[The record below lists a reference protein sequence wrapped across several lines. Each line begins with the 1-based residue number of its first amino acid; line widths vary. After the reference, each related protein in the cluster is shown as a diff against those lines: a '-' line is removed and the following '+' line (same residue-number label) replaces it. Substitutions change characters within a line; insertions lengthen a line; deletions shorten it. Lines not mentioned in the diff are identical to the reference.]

1 MNLYHFKTRYLIW
14 RHTKEWF
21 DLGKR
26 QTAVKAA
33 TAGLI
38 GAAGLMVAGG
48 LSASAKT
55 ITVKSGDSM
64 WGIANKYGVTIKT
77 LEQLNH
83 IKQTK
88 AGVDQI
94 FAGQKIVL
102 PGRTTAPLGTKSA
115 KAKAAGTT
123 KQVVRS
129 VKATTA
135 TTRTTGTT
143 YTVRSGDSL
152 SRISSKYGVTINQL
166 KSWNG
171 LKSNFIYP
179 GEKLAVRASAAQKS
193 GSVVK
198 PLKQSVSKK
207 KATTT
212 KADAVIANSTTSVT
226 GLAVK
231 LAGMKIP
238 YVWGGASL
246 NGMDCS
252 GLVSYV
258 YGHAAGISLA
268 HSTVS
273 QEKAVS
279 THSVADAQPGDILF
293 WGQEGATYHDAIYIG
308 NNQYVAAPQPG
319 QNVEIETISQYFMP
333 SFAGTVTDA

>member
-115 KAKAAGTT
+115 TAKAAGIT

-129 VKATTA
+129 VKVTTA

-143 YTVRSGDSL
+143 YTVQSGDSL

-179 GEKLAVRASAAQKS
+179 GEKLA
-193 GSVVK
+193 
-198 PLKQSVSKK
+198 
-207 KATTT
+207 
-212 KADAVIANSTTSVT
+212 
-226 GLAVK
+226 
-231 LAGMKIP
+231 GMKIP

-246 NGMDCS
+246 SGMDCS